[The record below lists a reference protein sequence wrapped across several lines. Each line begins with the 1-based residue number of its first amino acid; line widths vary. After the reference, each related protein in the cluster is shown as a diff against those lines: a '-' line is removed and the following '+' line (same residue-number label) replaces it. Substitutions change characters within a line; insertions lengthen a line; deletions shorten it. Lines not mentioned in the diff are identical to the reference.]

1 MNGERLNM
9 NPDYTN
15 GLIEMLRQN
24 GLSEADIDVIVNGT
38 YREYSSSEEIASS
51 STFQND
57 EYSSIIQALSEDY
70 TLEEMSDRLGIS
82 QDKID
87 SFRGILQDNNLT
99 IDNVKAFNRYS
110 SGSNMILSANIN
122 SLLPG

>member
-38 YREYSSSEEIASS
+38 YR
-51 STFQND
+51 
-57 EYSSIIQALSEDY
+57 
-70 TLEEMSDRLGIS
+70 
-82 QDKID
+82 
-87 SFRGILQDNNLT
+87 
-99 IDNVKAFNRYS
+99 
-110 SGSNMILSANIN
+110 
-122 SLLPG
+122 